1 VTQSAPPTGG
11 HALIQ
16 RVRVLSAMAVSAAV
30 FWYVGWWVAA
40 PMDPDGPISLL
51 AVEQGVVTMA
61 ELLGLAVVVSS
72 LAVAICG
79 ARSHERGPLAVAV
92 GLATL
97 ALRGSQM
104 DRLVLYRL
112 TTTNVRSVPQDPY
125 PVWSLI
131 AETWLWLALIG
142 VGFVVG
148 RWVEGWFDSG
158 RNDATGPI
166 VAGKSEHRRGGGES
180 GSDVRQAIGM
190 LAVAFFIAWGMLS
203 FTAGSTELPL
213 LKGQIYFALFVAFL
227 FAALIARW
235 FFPAVPS
242 GWMLITIALVAI
254 VAYVYGCPDKETLES
269 ARRLGTYVTL
279 RPIARPLPIEFAAL
293 GGIGALF
300 EADAMDTLLA
310 MFGLE
315 PAEHTHPDRRATA

>member
-1 VTQSAPPTGG
+1 M
-11 HALIQ
+11 IQ
-16 RVRVLSAMAVSAAV
+16 RIRVLSALAVSAAV
-30 FWYVGWWVAA
+30 FWYVGWWVTA
-40 PMDPDGPISLL
+40 PMDPDGPVSLL
-51 AVEQGVVTMA
+51 LVEQGVVTMA

-97 ALRGSQM
+97 ALRGGQM

-112 TTTNVRSVPQDPY
+112 TATSTRSIAQDPY

-142 VGFVVG
+142 VGIVVG

-158 RNDATGPI
+158 RVNTAGP
-166 VAGKSEHRRGGGES
+166 ARQQSGTEP
-180 GSDVRQAIGM
+180 GSDVRQAIGT

-203 FTAGSTELPL
+203 FTAGSEELPV

-227 FAALIARW
+227 FATLIARL
-235 FFPAVPS
+235 FFPAVPR
-242 GWMLITIALVAI
+242 GWMLITIALVAT
-254 VAYVYGCPDKETLES
+254 VAYVYGRPDSETLEA
-269 ARRLGTYVTL
+269 ARSMGTYVTL

-293 GGIGALF
+293 GGIGVFF
-300 EADAMDTLLA
+300 EADAMQTILA
-310 MFGLE
+310 MFGLG
-315 PAEHTHPDRRATA
+315 PAERPNPDRRATA

>member
-1 VTQSAPPTGG
+1 
-11 HALIQ
+11 
-16 RVRVLSAMAVSAAV
+16 MAVSAAV
-30 FWYVGWWVAA
+30 FWYVGWWVAT
-40 PMDPDGPISLL
+40 PMDPDGPVSLL
-51 AVEQGVVTMA
+51 LVEQGVVTMA

-97 ALRGSQM
+97 ALRGGQM

-112 TTTNVRSVPQDPY
+112 TTTSTRSIAQDPY

-142 VGFVVG
+142 VGIVVG

-158 RNDATGPI
+158 GPAI
-166 VAGKSEHRRGGGES
+166 FGRPARQRGSGEPSSE
-180 GSDVRQAIGM
+180 VRQVIGT
-190 LAVAFFIAWGMLS
+190 LAVGFFIAWGVLS
-203 FTAGSTELPL
+203 FTAGSEELPV

-227 FAALIARW
+227 FAALIAHW
-235 FFPAVPS
+235 FFPAAPR
-242 GWMLITIALVAI
+242 GWMLITIALVAT
-254 VAYVYGCPDKETLES
+254 VAYVYGRPDDGTLEA
-269 ARRLGTYVTL
+269 ARSLGTYVTL

-300 EADAMDTLLA
+300 EADAMQTLLA
-310 MFGLE
+310 MFGLG
-315 PAEHTHPDRRATA
+315 PAERTNSDRRATA